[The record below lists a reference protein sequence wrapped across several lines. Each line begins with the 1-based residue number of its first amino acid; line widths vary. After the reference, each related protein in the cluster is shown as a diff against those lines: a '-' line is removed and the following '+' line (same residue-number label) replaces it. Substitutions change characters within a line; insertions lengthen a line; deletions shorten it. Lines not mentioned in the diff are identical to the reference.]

1 MQTFLAKSERES
13 RFLSYGASQ
22 YVRSSSVIFTFFSCN
37 PFTSLFIVKCIVHY
51 FIFSN
56 SKSHLERTN
65 TICCFTILLQLV
77 YSYLTPI

>member
-37 PFTSLFIVKCIVHY
+37 SWTSRYGTVFFTPLTCKKMHVLVLNLCNFY
-51 FIFSN
+51 
-56 SKSHLERTN
+56 TG
-65 TICCFTILLQLV
+65 CFLLQFV
-77 YSYLTPI
+77 YL